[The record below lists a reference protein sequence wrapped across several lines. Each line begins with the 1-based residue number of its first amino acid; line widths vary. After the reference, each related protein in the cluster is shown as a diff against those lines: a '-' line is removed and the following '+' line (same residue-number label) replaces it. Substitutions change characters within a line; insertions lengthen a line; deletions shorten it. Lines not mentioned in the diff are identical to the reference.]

1 MRQLVKISQREQ
13 WVTMNKKLRTHVK
26 VLPKIHTLKGPAVS
40 KSVLTSEQGNDVN
53 RDTIDRSSANYSSIE
68 KTWQMSYSTGHIN
81 EAVQNVNINP
91 AALPKSLFQGEIII
105 GDIHLLCYVLN
116 NGKRVISQRSL
127 VYILTAKHN
136 TDLPRYFK
144 ESNLSA
150 YFDLSHI
157 NEHTVDFIIQG
168 SPRKATGYEAA
179 LLIEIC
185 RAYLRA
191 RDDNAIVKRQTL
203 IVKKA
208 NAIVRSCTQTG
219 INDLI
224 DKVTG
229 YQKVNEENTIRSSLK
244 AFIADEIQKW
254 EKMFPSDF
262 WSELARL
269 ENIDDVPGNRL
280 TRCGNY
286 ITSFVYDAVDD
297 DFANELRSNNPY
309 AFFSKG
315 QNQWLRNYNRNK
327 IRKHLIRVTSVMK
340 TCKDL
345 ADFKDKFSYVFY
357 NSPY

>member
-1 MRQLVKISQREQ
+1 
-13 WVTMNKKLRTHVK
+13 MNKELNKSTNA
-26 VLPKIHTLKGPAVS
+26 PAKIHTSKGTALA
-40 KSVLTSEQGNDVN
+40 KSVVPAEQCNDIN

-68 KTWQMSYSTGHIN
+68 KTWQMSYSNGHIN
-81 EAVQNVNINP
+81 EAVQTVNINP

-127 VYILTAKHN
+127 VYILTSKHN
-136 TDLPRYFK
+136 TELTRYFR

-157 NEHTVDFIIQG
+157 NEQTVEFMISG
-168 SPRKATGYEAA
+168 SPRKAIGYEAA

-208 NAIVRSCTQTG
+208 NAIVRSCAKTG
-219 INDLI
+219 IIDLI
-224 DKVTG
+224 DKATG
-229 YQKVNEENTIRSSLK
+229 YQKVNEEHTLRSALK
-244 AFIADEIQKW
+244 ACIADKIQEWK
-254 EKMFPSDF
+254 KMFPDDF

-280 TRCGNY
+280 TRWGNY
-286 ITSFVYDAVDD
+286 ITAFVYDAVDD
-297 DFANELRSNNPY
+297 DFANELRSDLYP
-309 AFFSKG
+309 FFNQD

-327 IRKHLIRVTSVMK
+327 IRKHLIQVTSVLK

>member
-1 MRQLVKISQREQ
+1 MSEELNKSAMAPLKIDTS
-13 WVTMNKKLRTHVK
+13 
-26 VLPKIHTLKGPAVS
+26 KGTAIQG
-40 KSVLTSEQGNDVN
+40 SVRTSEQCSDFN
-53 RDTIDRSSANYSSIE
+53 RDTTDRRSANCLSLE
-68 KTWQMSYSTGHIN
+68 KTWQMSYSTGRLS
-81 EAVQNVNINP
+81 ETVQTVNIDP
-91 AALPKSLFQGEIII
+91 DSLPKSLFQGEIII